1 MTDLNHKET
10 ILVLGAGSWGGA
22 LCQVLSSSGSE
33 IRLWEIDPEEA
44 QRLQKDR
51 TLPGKLDGFHLSEK
65 VRVGSNLG
73 ELIEEATALVLVVPS
88 QFFRSTAETVRSAY
102 GNETIPELVIS
113 CTKGLE
119 QNSQYAMSQIV
130 EEVLGV
136 HHPVVLSG
144 PSHAEEVAMGLPTTV
159 TVACRERHLA
169 EHAQELFM
177 TPTFRVYTSEDTMGV
192 QLGGALKNVIAIAAG
207 AASGMGFGDNTMAA
221 LVTRGLAEISRLGI
235 AMGAD
240 PLTFAGLS
248 GMGDLI
254 VTCAS
259 NHSRNRRMG
268 IALAQGKTLEEALKE
283 IGMAVEGVE
292 TAKSIRPLVAKYG
305 VEMPICE
312 QVARTLFDGVP
323 ATEAV
328 KTLMLREPKP
338 ERPEAS

>member
-1 MTDLNHKET
+1 MIQTPEK

-22 LCQVLSSSGSE
+22 LCKVLHQNGNE
-33 IRLWEIDPEEA
+33 VRLWEIDRAEA
-44 QRLQKDR
+44 KRLEQER
-51 TLPGKLDGFHLSEK
+51 TLPGKLDEFKLPEGIQ
-65 VRVGSNLG
+65 VGSNLG
-73 ELIEEATALVLVVPS
+73 ELVEDATALVFVVPS
-88 QFFRSTAETVRSAY
+88 QFFRSTARSVKEAY
-102 GNETIPELVIS
+102 GDEPLPDLMIS

-119 QNSQYAMSQIV
+119 QRTFLTMTGV
-130 EEVLGV
+130 LEVVLGV
-136 HHPVVLSG
+136 RNPVALSG

-159 TVACRERHLA
+159 TVASMDHSLA
-169 EHAQELFM
+169 ERAQTLFN
-177 TPTFRVYTSEDTMGV
+177 TPTFRVYTAEDPVGV

-259 NHSRNRRMG
+259 HHSRNRRMG
-268 IALAQGKTLEEALKE
+268 IALAQGKTLDQGLKE

-292 TAKSIRPLVAKYG
+292 TAKSIRPLVEKYR

-338 ERPEAS
+338 ERVEGA

>member
-1 MTDLNHKET
+1 MTPTPKRET

-22 LCQVLSSSGSE
+22 LCQVLDRKGHE
-33 IRLWEIDPEEA
+33 VRLWEIDPTEA
-44 QRLQKDR
+44 NRLSSER
-51 TLPGKLDGFHLSEK
+51 SLPGKLDGFRLPET
-65 VRVGSNLG
+65 VQVGSSLE
-73 ELIEEATALVLVVPS
+73 ELARGITALVWVVPS
-88 QFFRSTAETVRSAY
+88 QFFRSTAEKIKLATSTPLPDLTV
-102 GNETIPELVIS
+102 S

-119 QNSQYAMSQIV
+119 RKTLHTMTGV
-130 EEVLGV
+130 LEEVLEAKN
-136 HHPVVLSG
+136 PVALSG
-144 PSHAEEVAMGLPTTV
+144 PSHAEEVALGLPTTV
-159 TVACRERHLA
+159 TVASMDHSLA
-169 EHAQELFM
+169 ERAQELFN
-177 TPTFRVYTSEDTMGV
+177 TPTFRVYTSEDPIGV

-259 NHSRNRRMG
+259 HHSRNRRMG
-268 IALAQGKTLEEALKE
+268 IALAQGKTLDQGLKE

-292 TAKSIRPLVAKYG
+292 TAKSIRPLAEKYG

-338 ERPEAS
+338 ERVEPS